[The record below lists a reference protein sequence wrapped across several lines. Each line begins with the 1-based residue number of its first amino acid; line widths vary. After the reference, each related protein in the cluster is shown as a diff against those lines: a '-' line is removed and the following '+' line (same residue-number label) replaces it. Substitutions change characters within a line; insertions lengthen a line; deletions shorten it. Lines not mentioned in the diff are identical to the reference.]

1 MEIKSPGP
9 VPKEAISYFNNKV
22 SVPGFDYRD
31 IWTEEHAH
39 GFTVAKAMQL
49 DVRESIQT
57 ALSKALNEGQTLRD
71 FSKNLTPELQRLG
84 WWGKSEMVD
93 PLTGDVVPV
102 QLGSPRRL
110 KTIFN
115 ANMRTARAAG
125 QWERAERTKKALP
138 FMIYELGPSREHRV
152 DHAAWHGTLLPIDDP
167 WWDTHMTP
175 NGWGCKCRV
184 RQVSRF
190 EAERLGKE
198 GVPAPD
204 RKQEINPETGL
215 PTGRMEKTRVPVKT
229 TAPKTEYV
237 EWKNKRKGTVE
248 LVPEGIDPGWDTNP
262 GKVRQQNLESLLAG
276 KIDGLKTDVERT
288 VVMRDLASSG
298 RFERWVDHV
307 NSKEWKHNGE
317 HHIVGVI
324 SDRVKTFLEEKKGIT
339 LHTRPIIITDE
350 RVFHSGR
357 EEKQKKKKTI
367 SVEDTRSLPS
377 KMLNAKIIW
386 DDGDPLDNP
395 PARGLLYVFDAID
408 EKGRVAKAVVRINEE
423 IDKTISNRVKTTGLV
438 QANNL
443 KAKRYTVI
451 QEAEK

>member
-1 MEIKSPGP
+1 MMEIKSPGP
-9 VPKEAISYFNNKV
+9 VPKEAITYFNNKV

-31 IWTEEHAH
+31 IWKDEHAH
-39 GFTVAKAMQL
+39 SFTVAKAMQVDVL
-49 DVRESIQT
+49 DSIRG
-57 ALSKALNEGQTLRD
+57 ALSKALAEGQTMRD

-84 WWGKSEMVD
+84 WWGKSQMVD

-138 FMIYELGPSREHRV
+138 YMLYELGPSKEHRV

-184 RQVSRF
+184 RQVSRV
-190 EAERLGKE
+190 EYERLTKT

-204 RKQEINPETGL
+204 RKQEINPKTGL
-215 PTGRMEKTRVPVKT
+215 PTGRMEKRRVPVQT

-237 EWKNKRKGTVE
+237 EWKNKRTGKTE

-262 GKVRQQNLESLLAG
+262 GKVRQQNLENLLAG
-276 KIDGLKTDVERT
+276 KIDGLKTDVERK

-298 RFERWVDHV
+298 RFERWVDYV
-307 NSKEWKHNGE
+307 NSKEWRHNGE
-317 HHIVGVI
+317 SMIVGIIDDV
-324 SDRVKTFLEEKKGIT
+324 TQAFLEKEKGVNLQSRAI
-339 LHTRPIIITDE
+339 LITDE
-350 RVFHSGR
+350 RVMHGKRNVKVDAGKDLSL
-357 EEKQKKKKTI
+357 QDIKT
-367 SVEDTRSLPS
+367 LPD
-377 KMLNAKIIW
+377 KMLHADIIW
-386 DDGDPLDNP
+386 DDGDKTRQGQD
-395 PARGLLYVFDAID
+395 RGLLYVFDVID
-408 EKGRVAKAVVRINEE
+408 EKGRVAKAVVRINDDAKKP
-423 IDKTISNRVKTTGLV
+423 IANRVKTTGLI
-438 QANNL
+438 QENNL
-443 KAKRYTVI
+443 GETRYTVI
-451 QEAEK
+451 RKGR